1 MLILAADT
9 FQSSSNA
16 LPIGNALHIYMC
28 QSNVTVTLYCTIK
41 NILK

>member
-16 LPIGNALHIYMC
+16 LTHICNALLELSKVSAANMSIRM
-28 QSNVTVTLYCTIK
+28 LYYI
-41 NILK
+41 